1 MTGPKRHSD
10 RTLIP
15 LHRNSFVAYLV
26 MPKFENQSARSA
38 VLCFFA
44 ISAITLSLF
53 SFSGCSTTETGSK
66 TTDAGTAREFDR
78 ADTNHDGKVSRDE
91 LNEYIVNQ
99 VFDSRDTNHD
109 GRMTEQEW
117 TGGDPTR
124 VAEFKK
130 RDLNG
135 DGVVTKQE
143 AITYGRRHGVA
154 NKIMKEADTN
164 HDGAL
169 DRAEFQ
175 AYYGSREGSPR

>member
-1 MTGPKRHSD
+1 MTGLKRHTH

-15 LHRNSFVAYLV
+15 LHHNSFVPYLD
-26 MPKFENQSARSA
+26 MPRFESRSARNA
-38 VLCFFA
+38 VHCFLA
-44 ISAITLSLF
+44 ISAMTLSLF
-53 SFSGCSTTETGSK
+53 SFSGCSTTKTGPKS
-66 TTDAGTAREFDR
+66 TAGEFDR

-91 LNEYIVNQ
+91 LNQYIVNQ

-117 TGGDPTR
+117 TGGDPAR
-124 VAEFKK
+124 SAEFKK

-143 AITYGRRHGVA
+143 AITYGRQHGIA

-164 HDGAL
+164 HDGSL

-175 AYYGSREGSPR
+175 AYYGSREGPPG